1 MREEPFTAGVRQLYK
16 ELLGREADASGLKHW
31 SELAAR
37 SGSLDPVRAGSEE
50 YRSKKSRSG
59 FVLCR
64 GPTGFEP
71 CDAEGHSI
79 GQPLNTIDA
88 ACAAVQALGV
98 HVPADGD

>member
-1 MREEPFTAGVRQLYK
+1 LYVSSWPFTNVFMPERASWRVRKY
-16 ELLGREADASGLKHW
+16 G
-31 SELAAR
+31 
-37 SGSLDPVRAGSEE
+37 
-50 YRSKKSRSG
+50 SKKSRSG

-88 ACAAVQALGV
+88 VCAAAQALGV